1 MRIEILTEDISGSYI
16 VEILARQICK
26 SAGVRADFYVRP
38 HGGCGHLPE
47 DWNLPPKAFTTALLD
62 QLPAKCRAYNK
73 IFADTDMILI
83 VVMDSDSNDPDLLR
97 QRLSTVCRKYA
108 PGIKN
113 VVGLATEEIESWLMG
128 DLVAIKKAYPNID
141 ENAYYEYKQDSV
153 CGTWEALCRTV
164 CPDNAESVLEIGYP
178 AIGNYKSRWA
188 KNISRYMRADKNRSP
203 SFNRFRMS
211 LISALRNT
219 ESNFEN
225 AVEPTLNSAPVTT
238 DDGENHKVRRTTF

>member
-1 MRIEILTEDISGSYI
+1 MTLFTRIINGEIPSYKVVEDENYYAFLDINPVAKGHTLVVPKQEVDYI
-16 VEILARQICK
+16 
-26 SAGVRADFYVRP
+26 F
-38 HGGCGHLPE
+38 
-47 DWNLPPKAFTTALLD
+47 D
-62 QLPAKCRAYNK
+62 QSDAMVGAHMQFAKRVA
-73 IFADTDMILI
+73 
-83 VVMDSDSNDPDLLR
+83 
-97 QRLSTVCRKYA
+97 Q
-108 PGIKN
+108 
-113 VVGLATEEIESWLMG
+113 
-128 DLVAIKKAYPNID
+128 AIKKAYPNID
-141 ENAYYEYKQDSV
+141 EDAYYEYKQDSV

-225 AVEPTLNSAPVTT
+225 AVEPTLNPAPVTT